1 MIKGH
6 RMAKTYIK
14 RKRIVKKK
22 SLKRALQT
30 LKEIAARLVMAITA
44 VIMVFTIFSVATF
57 DKNNRSIFG
66 YRFYIVRSDSMSAT
80 DFDAGDIIFIKI
92 VDPNT
97 LAEGDIIAY
106 TSQNLSN
113 YGETVTHKIR
123 VKTVNQNGEVGFI
136 TYGTTTGTNDE
147 TVVTYPYILGKYTGK
162 IANVGE
168 FFAFLKTTKGYI
180 LCILLPF
187 LALIGYNGVNC
198 VVLFKKYKK
207 EKTEELDAE
216 KEKLISERKK
226 TEEMLRELESLRAQ
240 LEKDNAK
247 GNKKL

>member
-1 MIKGH
+1 
-6 RMAKTYIK
+6 MAKTYIK
-14 RKRIVKKK
+14 RKRVVKKK
-22 SLKRALQT
+22 SIKRALQT

-80 DFDAGDIIFIKI
+80 DFDAGDIIFVKI

-97 LAEGDIIAY
+97 LTEGDIIAY

-123 VKTVNQNGEVGFI
+123 VKTVNPNGEVGFI
-136 TYGTTTGTNDE
+136 TYGTTTEINDE

-162 IANVGE
+162 IANAGE
-168 FFAFLKTTKGYI
+168 FFAFLKTTQGYI

-207 EKTEELDAE
+207 EKTAELNAE
-216 KEKLISERKK
+216 KEKFIAERKK
-226 TEEMLRELESLRAQ
+226 TEEMLKELEMLRRELG
-240 LEKDNAK
+240 KTNT
-247 GNKKL
+247 NKNQ

>member
-1 MIKGH
+1 
-6 RMAKTYIK
+6 MAKTYIK

-207 EKTEELDAE
+207 EKTEELNAE

>member
-207 EKTEELDAE
+207 EKTEELNAE

-240 LEKDNAK
+240 LEKNNAK